1 MMAPRKAKDAEREHG
16 ALFADLLAPAMR
28 KSPIEHPISQFP
40 GLSADFDVN
49 AESTIQSHSF
59 RASPRDAFPANRHDV
74 ADRREAYTRLVQS
87 GTRSGGRVVDS
98 RWR

>member
-28 KSPIEHPISQFP
+28 KSPIEHPVPRFP

-49 AESTIQSHSF
+49 AESTIQF
-59 RASPRDAFPANRHDV
+59 PILRASPRDALPANRRDV
-74 ADRREAYTRLVQS
+74 ADRREDYTRLVQS
-87 GTRSGGRVVDS
+87 VVGSGGRMIDS